1 MNSFNQT
8 PIRLTRSALC
18 AVGLFSCAFAQAI
31 TVPGSANPN
40 LAGRSAGYSCC
51 SGDTAPAQSPTEVT
65 GVSFAPGDS
74 LAFSVRG
81 QVSYVPVVLPGN
93 NPDGNEPGSLTNY
106 GDGISAPISVRYNAL
121 YGVFLTAATPTG
133 SATPAQ
139 LNFSA
144 GLNFTALAPGVGQ
157 IFFIGDGL
165 TSDTNLNDFSGT
177 AQSFLVPVAATR
189 LFLGTG
195 DGVGWYNNSGS
206 FDVSV
211 KVVQQG
217 GAVPVPSSIAL
228 LGLGLGSLALVRRR
242 RR

>member
-1 MNSFNQT
+1 MSSFNRT
-8 PIRLTRSALC
+8 PIRLMRGALC
-18 AVGLFSCAFAQAI
+18 AVGLFSGAIAQAI

-51 SGDTAPAQSPTEVT
+51 SGDSAPAHSPTEVT

-74 LAFSVRG
+74 LAFSVSGR
-81 QVSYVPVVLPGN
+81 VSYVPGVLPGN
-93 NPDGNEPGSLTNY
+93 NPDGDESGSLFNY
-106 GDGISAPISVRYNAL
+106 GDGISAPTSVRYNAL
-121 YGVFLTAATPTG
+121 YGVFLTAGAPTG
-133 SATPAQ
+133 SATPTP
-139 LNFSA
+139 LDYSA
-144 GLNFTALAPGVGQ
+144 GLNFTAFAPGIGQ

-165 TSDTNLNDFSGT
+165 TSDSNLNDFSGT
-177 AQSFLVPVAATR
+177 AQSFLVPAAATR

-206 FDVSV
+206 FDVSAR
-211 KVVQQG
+211 VVQQG
-217 GAVPVPSSIAL
+217 GAVPAPSSVAL